1 MAQTIPS
8 AGGQMQQIPSVPA
21 LPSSV
26 PQLVAPPS
34 MTPAQATQQLPAFV
48 AQRLNVT
55 GVHAYRESELVA
67 VAGFEPGRPVTLQT
81 LYDMA
86 DRITQRYRQDGFLVA
101 RAYLPAQ
108 EIKDG
113 VVTIAVLEGQYGQVR
128 VDNSSSL
135 ASDVPR
141 GLLAGLN
148 PGDVIV
154 TEPLE
159 ERLLLLSDLP
169 GVQVRSTLAPGA
181 SVGLSDL
188 IVEVKPGPRLSGSV
202 DVDNAGNRY
211 TGTNRIGAT
220 LNLNNP
226 AGRGDLATLRALT
239 SGSGLQYL
247 RGAYQIP
254 VGRGR
259 VGLAYSDLEYE
270 LGREFKALD
279 ASGHA
284 RIASLFGSYPL
295 IRSRHTNLNL
305 GLTLEGKE
313 FSDRI
318 DAIPAVTDKRAQV
331 AIATLYGDQRDQ
343 VGAGGLSSYSLALSS
358 GNLDIRTPAARTLDA
373 ATAGSDGHYNKL
385 AFALSRLQ
393 QTSPSWSFLASL
405 SGQVAAQN
413 LDVSEKMELG
423 GMYGVRAYPEGEAYA
438 DEGYL
443 LTLEARKQLS
453 LPPTMLGQ
461 VHLAA
466 FIDAGAVTLNQS
478 PWTAGSNRRHL
489 SGAGVGAYWT
499 RPNDFAV
506 KAFYAR
512 KLGSEDALSA
522 PDKSGRFWIQAVKYF

>member
-1 MAQTIPS
+1 
-8 AGGQMQQIPSVPA
+8 MQQIPSVPA

-34 MTPAQATQQLPAFV
+34 TTPAQVTQQLPAFV

-135 ASDVPR
+135 DSDVPR

-226 AGRGDLATLRALT
+226 AGRGDLVTLRALT

-254 VGRGR
+254 LGRGR

-270 LGREFKALD
+270 LGREFEALD

-318 DAIPAVTDKRAQV
+318 DAIPALTDKRAQV
-331 AIATLYGDQRDQ
+331 AIATLYGDHRDQ